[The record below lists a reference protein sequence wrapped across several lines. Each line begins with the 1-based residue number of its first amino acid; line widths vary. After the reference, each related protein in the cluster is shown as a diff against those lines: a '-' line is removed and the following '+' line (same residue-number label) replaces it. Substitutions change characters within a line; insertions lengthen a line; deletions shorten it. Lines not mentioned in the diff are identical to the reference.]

1 MVISYLHIATC
12 LLILAEPA
20 KETNKDVQGLIG
32 KWNCKSIRTHGI
44 DLVGQDFE
52 DTKFDITLKKAEMIV
67 KSNDASQTWS
77 YRVDSAAN
85 PKSIDISYEEEG
97 KPVTLKG
104 IYRVDNGEL
113 TLCWDVPG
121 RERPKE
127 FKSEPKSTVQV
138 IVFRRAGR
146 D

>member
-1 MVISYLHIATC
+1 M
-12 LLILAEPA
+12 
-20 KETNKDVQGLIG
+20 GLIWLV
-32 KWNCKSIRTHGI
+32 KTLRT
-44 DLVGQDFE
+44 LSF
-52 DTKFDITLKKAEMIV
+52 
-67 KSNDASQTWS
+67 
-77 YRVDSAAN
+77 
-85 PKSIDISYEEEG
+85 IDISYEEEG